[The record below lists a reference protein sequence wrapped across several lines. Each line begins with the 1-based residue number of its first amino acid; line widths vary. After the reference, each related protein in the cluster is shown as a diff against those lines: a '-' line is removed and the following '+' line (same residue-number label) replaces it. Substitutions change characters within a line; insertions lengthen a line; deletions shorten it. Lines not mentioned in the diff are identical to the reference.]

1 VRIPASAAVVPAGHY
16 MLFIQK
22 TTADGPIPSVSTPL
36 RVVGPI
42 GPCVTG

>member
-1 VRIPASAAVVPAGHY
+1 

-36 RVVGPI
+36 RVLGPI
-42 GPCVTG
+42 GSCAG